1 VETFGWILDEHS
13 ISSSV
18 EDQRKFRG
26 WLQSRDSK
34 NNVFWI
40 SGKPGAGKSTLMK
53 YIAQHQGLQIELQSL
68 GGAAPTIIEY
78 YFWRHGA
85 PFHRSSNGLLRSLL
99 YQLLKAHPVLLQNAF
114 PKREWVS
121 GVSKFEFGQD
131 SLYQSLKNVVHA
143 AEHSNMRL
151 FFLLD
156 GLDEFQDDDQDEE
169 ESQEMELVN
178 PLRILRILRSSVAM
192 KLCVSSRT
200 HNAFMK
206 EFGSD
211 PRQCFRLQDLT
222 LRDIQTSIHMHL
234 RKLGH

>member
-121 GVSKFEFGQD
+121 GVSMFEFGQD

-143 AEHSNMRL
+143 TEHSNMRH
-151 FFLLD
+151 FFLID

-178 PLRILRILRSSVAM
+178 PLRILRILRILRSSVAV
-192 KLCVSSRT
+192 KLCVSSRP

-222 LRDIQTSIHMHL
+222 L
-234 RKLGH
+234 